1 MSAPRVRLQSR
12 HWLGKTMAGLLLG
25 YALSL
30 AFSGLFALLTPG
42 GLGGE
47 GKIQVV
53 MWTIAPAWAT
63 VLGFVYLFRDSRSAW
78 LWLGGATALA
88 WALLWLLKV
97 WMGAGLA

>member
-63 VLGFVYLFRDSRSAW
+63 VLGFVYLFRDSRNAW

-88 WALLWLLKV
+88 WALLGLLKV